1 MDTKNLVRDAN
12 RVRAHLTELEDGSI
26 ITNAT
31 CKIHVPERFTAK
43 KLAVLGSEV
52 FIFGFF
58 PIIVN
63 DEYYCVN
70 NTIAMM
76 RICPSSTERVVVD
89 GNPYFEFTFEPGD
102 KVIYTTALVVTDT
115 LTYYMYDEFV
125 SKGNIPWYM
134 NYYDIVNMFETAD
147 EHAGVNLG
155 SRSVIE
161 LIISTITRDPNDMTR
176 LYRHVLQSP
185 EFAQANPPV
194 VIPFRS
200 VVWNTSDTTSKLNG
214 AYFAEGINS
223 ALVNESESVEMIEEL
238 YRT

>member
-1 MDTKNLVRDAN
+1 MDTKALIRDAD
-12 RVRAHLTELEDGSI
+12 RVRQHLIEVEDGSI
-26 ITNAT
+26 VTTKA

-43 KLAVLGSEV
+43 KLAVLGAEV

-58 PIIVN
+58 PIIMEE
-63 DEYYCVN
+63 EYYCVN

-76 RICPSSTERVVVD
+76 RICPSSTRRVVVE
-89 GNPYFEFTFEPGD
+89 GNPYFEFSFEPGD

-125 SKGNIPWYM
+125 AKGNIPWYM
-134 NYYDIVNMFETAD
+134 NYYDIVNMFETAQ

-155 SRSVIE
+155 SRSIIE
-161 LIISTITRDPNDMTR
+161 LIISTITRDATDMTR
-176 LYRHVLQSP
+176 LYRHIIQNP
-185 EFAQANPPV
+185 EFVRTTPPV

-200 VVWNTSDTTSKLNG
+200 VIWNTSDTTSKLNG
-214 AYFAEGINS
+214 AYFGEGINS
-223 ALVNESESVEMIEEL
+223 ALVNQSETTELIEEL

>member
-1 MDTKNLVRDAN
+1 MDTKSLIRDAD
-12 RVRAHLTELEDGSI
+12 RVREHLIELEDGSI
-26 ITNAT
+26 VTNKA

-52 FIFGFF
+52 FVFGFF
-58 PIIVN
+58 PIIMD
-63 DEYYCVN
+63 DEYYAVN

-76 RICPSSTERVVVD
+76 RISPSSTKRVIVNN
-89 GNPYFEFTFEPGD
+89 NPYFEFSFEPGD

-125 SKGNIPWYM
+125 AKGNIPWYM
-134 NYYDIVNMFETAD
+134 NYFDIVNLFETAK
-147 EHAGVNLG
+147 EHAGVDLG

-161 LIISTITRDPNDMTR
+161 LIISTITRDPEDMTR
-176 LYRHVLQSP
+176 LYRHILQSH
-185 EFAQANPPV
+185 EFATTTPPV

-200 VVWNTSDTTSKLNG
+200 VIWNTTDTTSKLNG
-214 AYFAEGINS
+214 AYFDQGISS
-223 ALVNESESVEMIEEL
+223 ALVNESESVELIEEL

>member
-1 MDTKNLVRDAN
+1 MDTKALVRDAD
-12 RVRAHLTELEDGSI
+12 RVREHLIELEDGSI
-26 ITNAT
+26 VTNRP

-43 KLAVLGSEV
+43 KLAVIGSEIFV
-52 FIFGFF
+52 FGFF
-58 PIIVN
+58 PIIME
-63 DEYYCVN
+63 DEYYAVN

-76 RICPSSTERVVVD
+76 RIRPSSTERVVVD
-89 GNPYFEFTFEPGD
+89 GNPYFEFSFEPGD

-125 SKGNIPWYM
+125 AKGNIPWYM
-134 NYYDIVNMFETAD
+134 NYFDIANMFETAV

-161 LIISTITRDPNDMTR
+161 LIISTITRDPLDMTR
-176 LYRHVLQSP
+176 LYRHILQSL
-185 EFAQANPPV
+185 EYATVNPPV

-200 VVWNTSDTTSKLNG
+200 VIWNTSDTTSKLNG
-214 AYFAEGINS
+214 AFFAEGINS
-223 ALVNESESVEMIEEL
+223 ALVNESESVEMLEEL

>member
-1 MDTKNLVRDAN
+1 MDIKTLVRDAD
-12 RVRAHLTELEDGSI
+12 RVREYLKELEDGSI
-26 ITNAT
+26 VTT
-31 CKIHVPERFTAK
+31 KPCKIHVPERFTAK

-52 FIFGFF
+52 FVFGFF
-58 PIIVN
+58 PIIMD
-63 DEYYCVN
+63 DEFYCVN

-76 RICPSSTERVVVD
+76 RICPSSTKRVVVD
-89 GNPYFEFTFEPGD
+89 GNPYFEFSFEPGD

-125 SKGNIPWYM
+125 AKGNIPWYM
-134 NYYDIVNMFETAD
+134 NYFDIVNMFETAQ

-161 LIISTITRDPNDMTR
+161 LIISTITRDPTDMTR
-176 LYRHVLQSP
+176 LYRHVLQTP
-185 EFAQANPPV
+185 EYATTNPPV

-200 VVWNTSDTTSKLNG
+200 VIWNTSDTTSKLNG
-214 AYFAEGINS
+214 AFFAEGINS

>member
-1 MDTKNLVRDAN
+1 MDIKTLVRDAD
-12 RVRAHLTELEDGSI
+12 RVREHLVECDNGVILT
-26 ITNAT
+26 TKH

-43 KLAVLGSEV
+43 KLAIIGSEV

-58 PIIVN
+58 PIIMEE
-63 DEYYCVN
+63 EYYCVN

-76 RICPSSTERVVVD
+76 RICPSSTERVIVD
-89 GNPYFEFTFEPGD
+89 GNPYYEFSFEPGD
-102 KVIYTTALVVTDT
+102 KVFYTTALVVTDT

-125 SKGNIPWYM
+125 AKGNIPWYM
-134 NYYDIVNMFETAD
+134 DYYDIVNMFETAQ

-161 LIISTITRDPNDMTR
+161 IIISTITRDPADMTR

-185 EFAQANPPV
+185 EYARTNPPV

-200 VVWNTSDTTSKLNG
+200 VIWNTSDTTSKLNG
-214 AYFAEGINS
+214 AFFAEGINS
-223 ALVNESESVEMIEEL
+223 ALVNESESVELIEEL

>member
-1 MDTKNLVRDAN
+1 MDIKALVRDAD
-12 RVRAHLTELEDGSI
+12 RVREHLMELEDGSI
-26 ITNAT
+26 VTNKE

-58 PIIVN
+58 PIIME
-63 DEYYCVN
+63 DEYYAVN

-76 RICPSSTERVVVD
+76 RICPSSTKRVVVD
-89 GNPYFEFTFEPGD
+89 GNPYFEFSFEPGD

-125 SKGNIPWYM
+125 AKGNIPWYM
-134 NYYDIVNMFETAD
+134 NYYDIVNMFETAQ

-161 LIISTITRDPNDMTR
+161 LIISTITRDPTDMTR

-185 EFAQANPPV
+185 EFAVANPPV

-200 VVWNTSDTTSKLNG
+200 VIWNTSDTTSKLNG
-214 AYFAEGINS
+214 AYFGEGINS
-223 ALVNESESVEMIEEL
+223 ALVNESESVEVLEEL

>member
-1 MDTKNLVRDAN
+1 MDTKALVRDAD
-12 RVRAHLTELEDGSI
+12 RVREHLIELEDGSI
-26 ITNAT
+26 VTNRP

-43 KLAVLGSEV
+43 KLAVIGSEV
-52 FIFGFF
+52 FVFGFF
-58 PIIVN
+58 PIIME
-63 DEYYCVN
+63 DEYYAVN

-76 RICPSSTERVVVD
+76 RIRPSSTERVVVD
-89 GNPYFEFTFEPGD
+89 GNPYFEFSFEPGD

-125 SKGNIPWYM
+125 AKGNIPWYM
-134 NYYDIVNMFETAD
+134 NYFDIANMFETAV

-161 LIISTITRDPNDMTR
+161 LIISTITRDPLDMTR
-176 LYRHVLQSP
+176 LYRHILQSF
-185 EFAQANPPV
+185 EYATVNPPV

-200 VVWNTSDTTSKLNG
+200 VIWNTSDTTSKLNG
-214 AYFAEGINS
+214 AFFSEGINS
-223 ALVNESESVEMIEEL
+223 ALVNESESVEMLEEL